1 MELLFLRCFF
11 VLDSNC
17 RCLLFAFLK
26 KGMGNDVFLCIVF
39 SKYNS
44 IVYINIRKKGKNHLH
59 FGERDSID
67 LFVFNAFLFKKAL
80 INFKKSLFF
89 DFLCFLRNFF
99 IPIHFST
106 FVLLIGNLCLFEVQ
120 NRWFM
125 TE

>member
-1 MELLFLRCFF
+1 
-11 VLDSNC
+11 
-17 RCLLFAFLK
+17 
-26 KGMGNDVFLCIVF
+26 MGYDVFLGIVF
-39 SKYNS
+39 SKNNS

-80 INFKKSLFF
+80 INFKKPLFF

-106 FVLLIGNLCLFEVQ
+106 FVLLIGNFCLFEVQ
-120 NRWFM
+120 NGWFM